1 MAGGARG
8 EIASEISGDIAAGTT
23 ATSSQLMTA
32 IKARLGEFA
41 VTTDPAVEHNGH
53 TCEPEGAAFMSA
65 Q

>member
-1 MAGGARG
+1 MAGT
-8 EIASEISGDIAAGTT
+8 AAI
-23 ATSSQLMTA
+23 SSQFITA
-32 IKARLGEFA
+32 IKARLGGIG